1 MENVIFWNCLFLPTK
16 LAGSLISVWSAS
28 ERYSISRVP
37 PKVYLAHTWYQ
48 LQIKELSHRKQNL
61 NHLPQGDRPDICFQ
75 RIHESC
81 QMWCC
86 VISLHKHFLMEMEY
100 SWEVLENLR
109 NEACIPAWPWW
120 TRFAPSDKMSLS
132 IPLGSGPEESS
143 RKYLTQSMA
152 AILSKDSYVLN
163 EDLSSAW
170 DKQEVKLKLTHV
182 KYRQRPFLFSTF
194 LSNQNEYINELLSL
208 VKIKYVTRNKQQG

>member
-75 RIHESC
+75 RIHGKLSN
-81 QMWCC
+81 
-86 VISLHKHFLMEMEY
+86 V
-100 SWEVLENLR
+100 VLCDFTSQTFFDGNG
-109 NEACIPAWPWW
+109 I
-120 TRFAPSDKMSLS
+120 F
-132 IPLGSGPEESS
+132 LGSSGKLAKRGMYP
-143 RKYLTQSMA
+143 SMA
-152 AILSKDSYVLN
+152 LMNQICTIWQNCHCQFLWALVQRNLQGSIWLK
-163 EDLSSAW
+163 AW
-170 DKQEVKLKLTHV
+170 
-182 KYRQRPFLFSTF
+182 
-194 LSNQNEYINELLSL
+194 
-208 VKIKYVTRNKQQG
+208 QQSCPRIHMF